1 MSLKDLDSSVLEDSY
16 DNDQPS
22 MTARL
27 CSTHAGV
34 ASPAVQNSTVAR
46 HNNAIACRKLAQRDV
61 KILYIGGQS
70 DQTDKLGER
79 RSENC
84 GLHAGLVRVVFG
96 ITHWL
101 LTGLLLQKHVKSPL
115 FRRACHQ
122 RFTPD
127 ARLAALSISQ
137 SFSAGFFSIPGM
149 TRY

>member
-1 MSLKDLDSSVLEDSY
+1 MPEW
-16 DNDQPS
+16 
-22 MTARL
+22 RL
-27 CSTHAGV
+27 RLFKKSIF
-34 ASPAVQNSTVAR
+34 AR

-61 KILYIGGQS
+61 KILQIGGQS

-84 GLHAGLVRVVFG
+84 GLHAGLVRVVVG
-96 ITHWL
+96 LTHWL

-122 RFTPD
+122 RSTPD

-137 SFSAGFFSIPGM
+137 PFSAGFYSILGM